1 MELELIR
8 YYYPDGTNGLLTVG
22 GRKVCNTIELP
33 WRDNQR
39 NVSCIP
45 EGRYPLRKRYSERFK
60 WHIEIED
67 VPDRSSILF
76 HPANYALGELR
87 GCIAPVLELSGAG
100 KGLYSV
106 KAFEQL
112 KRLVYKTID
121 LKEEVYLTIKS

>member
-1 MELELIR
+1 MELELSR
-8 YYYPDGTNGLLTVG
+8 HYFEEGTNGLLTVG

-33 WRDNQR
+33 WRNNMR
-39 NVSCIP
+39 SVSCIP
-45 EGRYPLRKRYSERFK
+45 EGRYRLRKRYSERFK
-60 WHIEIED
+60 WHIEIEE
-67 VPDRSSILF
+67 VPQRSAILF
-76 HPANYALGELR
+76 HPANYALHELR

-106 KAFEQL
+106 RAFEHL